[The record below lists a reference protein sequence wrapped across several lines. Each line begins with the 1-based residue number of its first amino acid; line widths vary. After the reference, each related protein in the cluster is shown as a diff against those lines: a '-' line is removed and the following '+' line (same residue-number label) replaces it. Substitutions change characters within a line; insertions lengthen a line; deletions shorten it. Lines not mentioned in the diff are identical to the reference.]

1 MIDNRPLS
9 PHLSIHKKVL
19 TAVFSIFHRLTGIF
33 LTLGSLLLVFW
44 FLSISIG
51 ENFYNYF
58 QIISSNFIFK
68 VILFFWTLAL
78 FYHLFNGI
86 RYLFWS
92 FSLGMELKT
101 VYLSGYIIALLTII
115 SIGVP
120 PQGLQY
126 FISVFWSAVNST
138 AAAACS
144 LNNHSH

>member
-1 MIDNRPLS
+1 MHPPTNLIS
-9 PHLSIHKKVL
+9 F
-19 TAVFSIFHRLTGIF
+19 FSILKIEKIF

-68 VILFFWTLAL
+68 VILFFWTLAF

-101 VYLSGYIIALLTII
+101 VYFSGYIIALLTNISTII
-115 SIGVP
+115 VCY
-120 PQGLQY
+120 L
-126 FISVFWSAVNST
+126 
-138 AAAACS
+138 
-144 LNNHSH
+144 

>member
-33 LTLGSLLLVFW
+33 LTLGSFFLVFW
-44 FLSISIG
+44 FLSVLIG

-58 QIISSNFIFK
+58 QIVSSNLIFK
-68 VILFFWTLAL
+68 VILFFWTLAF

-101 VYLSGYIIALLTII
+101 VYLSGYIVSLLTII
-115 SIGVP
+115 ATIIVWY
-120 PQGLQY
+120 L
-126 FISVFWSAVNST
+126 
-138 AAAACS
+138 
-144 LNNHSH
+144 

>member
-33 LTLGSLLLVFW
+33 LTLGSILLVLW

-68 VILFFWTLAL
+68 VILFFWTLAF

-115 SIGVP
+115 STIIVWY
-120 PQGLQY
+120 L
-126 FISVFWSAVNST
+126 
-138 AAAACS
+138 
-144 LNNHSH
+144 

>member
-33 LTLGSLLLVFW
+33 LTLGSILLVLW
-44 FLSISIG
+44 FLSVSIG

-68 VILFFWTLAL
+68 IILFFWTLAF
-78 FYHLFNGI
+78 FYHLFNGV

-101 VYLSGYIIALLTII
+101 VYLSGHIIALLTII
-115 SIGVP
+115 ATIIVWY
-120 PQGLQY
+120 L
-126 FISVFWSAVNST
+126 
-138 AAAACS
+138 
-144 LNNHSH
+144 

>member
-33 LTLGSLLLVFW
+33 LTIGSFFLVFW
-44 FLSISIG
+44 FLSVLIG

-68 VILFFWTLAL
+68 VILFFWTLAF

-101 VYLSGYIIALLTII
+101 VYRSGYIVSLLTII
-115 SIGVP
+115 ATIIVWY
-120 PQGLQY
+120 L
-126 FISVFWSAVNST
+126 
-138 AAAACS
+138 
-144 LNNHSH
+144 

>member
-68 VILFFWTLAL
+68 TILFFWTLAF
-78 FYHLFNGI
+78 FYHLFNGV

-92 FSLGMELKT
+92 FSLGMELRT

-115 SIGVP
+115 ATIVVWY
-120 PQGLQY
+120 L
-126 FISVFWSAVNST
+126 
-138 AAAACS
+138 
-144 LNNHSH
+144 

>member
-33 LTLGSLLLVFW
+33 LTLGSFLLVLW

-115 SIGVP
+115 STIIVWY
-120 PQGLQY
+120 L
-126 FISVFWSAVNST
+126 
-138 AAAACS
+138 
-144 LNNHSH
+144 

>member
-33 LTLGSLLLVFW
+33 LTLGSFLLVLW

-68 VILFFWTLAL
+68 VILFFWTLAF

-101 VYLSGYIIALLTII
+101 VYLSGHIIALLTII
-115 SIGVP
+115 ATITVWY
-120 PQGLQY
+120 L
-126 FISVFWSAVNST
+126 
-138 AAAACS
+138 
-144 LNNHSH
+144 

>member
-33 LTLGSLLLVFW
+33 LTIGSFFLVFW
-44 FLSISIG
+44 FLSVLIG
-51 ENFYNYF
+51 EDFYNYF

-68 VILFFWTLAL
+68 VILFFWTLAF

-92 FSLGMELKT
+92 FSLGMDLKT
-101 VYLSGYIIALLTII
+101 VYLSGYIVSLLTII
-115 SIGVP
+115 ATIIVWY
-120 PQGLQY
+120 L
-126 FISVFWSAVNST
+126 
-138 AAAACS
+138 
-144 LNNHSH
+144 

>member
-33 LTLGSLLLVFW
+33 LTLGSILLVLW
-44 FLSISIG
+44 FLSVSIG

-68 VILFFWTLAL
+68 AILFFWTLAF

-101 VYLSGYIIALLTII
+101 VYFSGYIIALLTII
-115 SIGVP
+115 ATIIVWY
-120 PQGLQY
+120 L
-126 FISVFWSAVNST
+126 
-138 AAAACS
+138 
-144 LNNHSH
+144 

>member
-33 LTLGSLLLVFW
+33 LTLGSFLLVFW
-44 FLSISIG
+44 FLFISIG

-58 QIISSNFIFK
+58 QVISSNFIFK
-68 VILFFWTLAL
+68 VILFFWTLAF

-92 FSLGMELKT
+92 FSLGMDLKT
-101 VYLSGYIIALLTII
+101 VYLSGYIVSLLTII
-115 SIGVP
+115 ATIIVWY
-120 PQGLQY
+120 L
-126 FISVFWSAVNST
+126 
-138 AAAACS
+138 
-144 LNNHSH
+144 

>member
-33 LTLGSLLLVFW
+33 LTLGSFLLVFW

-58 QIISSNFIFK
+58 QIVSSNFVFK
-68 VILFFWTLAL
+68 VILFFWTLAF

-115 SIGVP
+115 ATIIVWY
-120 PQGLQY
+120 L
-126 FISVFWSAVNST
+126 
-138 AAAACS
+138 
-144 LNNHSH
+144 

>member
-33 LTLGSLLLVFW
+33 LTLGSILLVLW
-44 FLSISIG
+44 FLSVSIG

-68 VILFFWTLAL
+68 TILFFWTLAF

-101 VYLSGYIIALLTII
+101 VYFSGYIIALLTII
-115 SIGVP
+115 STIIVWY
-120 PQGLQY
+120 L
-126 FISVFWSAVNST
+126 
-138 AAAACS
+138 
-144 LNNHSH
+144 

>member
-33 LTLGSLLLVFW
+33 LTIGSFFLVFW
-44 FLSISIG
+44 FLSVLIG

-68 VILFFWTLAL
+68 VILFFWTLAF

-86 RYLFWS
+86 RYLFRS
-92 FSLGMELKT
+92 FSLGMDLKT
-101 VYLSGYIIALLTII
+101 VYLSGYIVSLLTII
-115 SIGVP
+115 ATIIVWY
-120 PQGLQY
+120 L
-126 FISVFWSAVNST
+126 
-138 AAAACS
+138 
-144 LNNHSH
+144 

>member
-19 TAVFSIFHRLTGIF
+19 TAVFSIFHRLSDIF
-33 LTLGSLLLVFW
+33 LTIGSFFLVFW
-44 FLSISIG
+44 FLSVLIG

-68 VILFFWTLAL
+68 VILFFWTLAF

-92 FSLGMELKT
+92 FSLGMDLKT
-101 VYLSGYIIALLTII
+101 VYLSGYIVSLLTII
-115 SIGVP
+115 ATIIVWY
-120 PQGLQY
+120 L
-126 FISVFWSAVNST
+126 
-138 AAAACS
+138 
-144 LNNHSH
+144 

>member
-68 VILFFWTLAL
+68 TILFFWTLAF

-101 VYLSGYIIALLTII
+101 VYRSGYIVSLLTII
-115 SIGVP
+115 ATIIVWY
-120 PQGLQY
+120 L
-126 FISVFWSAVNST
+126 
-138 AAAACS
+138 
-144 LNNHSH
+144 

>member
-33 LTLGSLLLVFW
+33 LTLGSFLLVFW

-68 VILFFWTLAL
+68 TILFFWTLAF

-92 FSLGMELKT
+92 FGKGMDLNT
-101 VYLSGYIIALLTII
+101 VYLSGYLVIILSI
-115 SIGVP
+115 SSSIVIWI
-120 PQGLQY
+120 L
-126 FISVFWSAVNST
+126 I
-138 AAAACS
+138 
-144 LNNHSH
+144 

>member
-68 VILFFWTLAL
+68 VILFFWTLAF

-92 FSLGMELKT
+92 FSLGMELKI

-115 SIGVP
+115 STIIVWY
-120 PQGLQY
+120 L
-126 FISVFWSAVNST
+126 
-138 AAAACS
+138 
-144 LNNHSH
+144 

>member
-33 LTLGSLLLVFW
+33 LTLGSFLLVFW
-44 FLSISIG
+44 FLFISIG

-58 QIISSNFIFK
+58 QVISSNFIFK
-68 VILFFWTLAL
+68 VILFFWTLAF
-78 FYHLFNGI
+78 FYHLLNGV

-115 SIGVP
+115 ATIIVWY
-120 PQGLQY
+120 L
-126 FISVFWSAVNST
+126 
-138 AAAACS
+138 
-144 LNNHSH
+144 

>member
-33 LTLGSLLLVFW
+33 LTLGSFLLVFW

-68 VILFFWTLAL
+68 VILFFWTLAF

-101 VYLSGYIIALLTII
+101 VYRSGYIVSLLTII
-115 SIGVP
+115 ATIIVWY
-120 PQGLQY
+120 L
-126 FISVFWSAVNST
+126 
-138 AAAACS
+138 
-144 LNNHSH
+144 

>member
-58 QIISSNFIFK
+58 QNISSNFIFK
-68 VILFFWTLAL
+68 VILFFWTLAF

-115 SIGVP
+115 STIIVWY
-120 PQGLQY
+120 L
-126 FISVFWSAVNST
+126 
-138 AAAACS
+138 
-144 LNNHSH
+144 

>member
-9 PHLSIHKKVL
+9 PHLSIHKKIL

-33 LTLGSLLLVFW
+33 LTIGSFFLVFW
-44 FLSISIG
+44 FLSVLIG

-68 VILFFWTLAL
+68 VILFFWTLAF

-101 VYLSGYIIALLTII
+101 VYLSGHIIALLTII
-115 SIGVP
+115 ATIIVWY
-120 PQGLQY
+120 L
-126 FISVFWSAVNST
+126 
-138 AAAACS
+138 
-144 LNNHSH
+144 

>member
-68 VILFFWTLAL
+68 VILFFWTLAF

-101 VYLSGYIIALLTII
+101 VYLSGYIITFLTII
-115 SIGVP
+115 ATVIVWY
-120 PQGLQY
+120 L
-126 FISVFWSAVNST
+126 
-138 AAAACS
+138 
-144 LNNHSH
+144 

>member
-33 LTLGSLLLVFW
+33 LTIGSLLLVFW

-68 VILFFWTLAL
+68 VILFFWTLAF

-115 SIGVP
+115 STIIVWY
-120 PQGLQY
+120 L
-126 FISVFWSAVNST
+126 
-138 AAAACS
+138 
-144 LNNHSH
+144 

>member
-33 LTLGSLLLVFW
+33 LTIGSFFLVFW
-44 FLSISIG
+44 FLSVLIG

-68 VILFFWTLAL
+68 VILFFWTLAF

-92 FSLGMELKT
+92 FSLGMELRT

-115 SIGVP
+115 ATFVVWY
-120 PQGLQY
+120 L
-126 FISVFWSAVNST
+126 
-138 AAAACS
+138 
-144 LNNHSH
+144 

>member
-9 PHLSIHKKVL
+9 PHLSIHKKIL

-33 LTLGSLLLVFW
+33 LTIGSFFLVFW
-44 FLSISIG
+44 FLSVLIG

-68 VILFFWTLAL
+68 VILFFWTLAF

-92 FSLGMELKT
+92 FSLGMDLKT
-101 VYLSGYIIALLTII
+101 VYISGYIVSLLTII
-115 SIGVP
+115 ATIIVWY
-120 PQGLQY
+120 L
-126 FISVFWSAVNST
+126 
-138 AAAACS
+138 
-144 LNNHSH
+144 

>member
-33 LTLGSLLLVFW
+33 LTLGSFLIVLW

-68 VILFFWTLAL
+68 VILFFWTLAF

-92 FSLGMELKT
+92 FSLGMDLKT
-101 VYLSGYIIALLTII
+101 VYLSGYIVSLLTII
-115 SIGVP
+115 ATIIVWY
-120 PQGLQY
+120 L
-126 FISVFWSAVNST
+126 
-138 AAAACS
+138 
-144 LNNHSH
+144 

>member
-33 LTLGSLLLVFW
+33 LTLGSFLLVFW

-68 VILFFWTLAL
+68 IILFFWTLAF
-78 FYHLFNGI
+78 FYHLFNGV

-115 SIGVP
+115 STIIVWY
-120 PQGLQY
+120 L
-126 FISVFWSAVNST
+126 
-138 AAAACS
+138 
-144 LNNHSH
+144 

>member
-101 VYLSGYIIALLTII
+101 VYFSGYIIALLTII
-115 SIGVP
+115 ATIIVWY
-120 PQGLQY
+120 L
-126 FISVFWSAVNST
+126 
-138 AAAACS
+138 
-144 LNNHSH
+144 

>member
-44 FLSISIG
+44 FLSVSIG

-68 VILFFWTLAL
+68 VILFFWTLAF

-92 FSLGMELKT
+92 FSLGMDLKT
-101 VYLSGYIIALLTII
+101 VYLSGYIVSLLTII
-115 SIGVP
+115 ATIIVWY
-120 PQGLQY
+120 L
-126 FISVFWSAVNST
+126 
-138 AAAACS
+138 
-144 LNNHSH
+144 